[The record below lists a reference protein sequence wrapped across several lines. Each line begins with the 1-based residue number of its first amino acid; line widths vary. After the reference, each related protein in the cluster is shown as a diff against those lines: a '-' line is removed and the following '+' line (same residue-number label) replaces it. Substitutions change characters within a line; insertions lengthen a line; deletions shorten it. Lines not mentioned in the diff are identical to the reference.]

1 VILYYAIGGGL
12 GHVTRARRVL
22 AALHLEATIATSIAD
37 AARIA
42 APFPVLTVPAALEGD
57 PDAHR
62 QWVAALPISRLI
74 VDTFPCGLQ
83 GELAGVTA
91 PADYVARLLCWDEY
105 RRAVPGEPPRFET
118 TFLVEPLRPGHDAFV
133 RAWSDRVVELDLQV
147 CAESAAPVTPTDD
160 YWLIVH
166 SGPADEV
173 EELVEYTRELQRLAN
188 DNTPVLV
195 ASATRPRLPPH
206 FRAIDAFP
214 ATPYFAA
221 AKRIITAAGFNVM
234 LETRPWRHKQ
244 HVVPFP
250 RRFDDQFTRAARG

>member
-22 AALHLEATIATSIAD
+22 AALQLQATIATSAPD

-42 APFPVLTVPAALEGD
+42 APFPVLTIPAALEGD
-57 PDAHR
+57 PAAHR
-62 QWVAALPISRLI
+62 EWLASLAVSRFI
-74 VDTFPCGLQ
+74 IDTFPCGLQ
-83 GELAGVTA
+83 GELADVTA
-91 PADYVARLLCWDEY
+91 PADYVARLLRWDEY
-105 RRAVPGEPPRFET
+105 RRAVPLDPPRFGT
-118 TFLVEPLRPGHDAFV
+118 TYAVEPLTPEHDVFV
-133 RAWSDRVVELDLQV
+133 RANSDRVVELDLAV
-147 CAESAAPVTPTDD
+147 SVDLAPSSTPHHD

-166 SGPADEV
+166 SGPAEEV
-173 EELVEYTRELQRLAN
+173 EELVAYTRELQQLAN
-188 DNTPVLV
+188 ETTEVLV
-195 ASATRPRLPPH
+195 ASAAHPKLPPH
-206 FRAIDAFP
+206 FRPVDAFP
-214 ATPYFAA
+214 ATPLYAG